1 MNKEN
6 VFKQSTKQGK
16 LDRLAYYMWKMRSPN
31 YSDYTNSLVKAKQM
45 VEEINFYGFMVGLV
59 SRELTG
65 IPTNVQYDEDEPR
78 VELEEMAEEGLV
90 NVFHN
95 EPMQLYNIDFDLDK
109 DIIMKL
115 KKAEEAFIE
124 AFPKKKK
131 FARETYSPSV
141 YNNTLG
147 LLLKAAIADGTTVEQ
162 RKILFEDYFD
172 IMKSLTEI
180 TYKKIEEEYLKE
192 RLYG

>member
-65 IPTNVQYDEDEPR
+65 IPTNVH
-78 VELEEMAEEGLV
+78 ELEEITDELFMNIFNERPIRQ
-90 NVFHN
+90 FHTDSR
-95 EPMQLYNIDFDLDK
+95 MDTGIK
-109 DIIMKL
+109 KL
-115 KKAEEAFIE
+115 FKKAKKSFLEAL
-124 AFPKKKK
+124 PDKKHLAEKV
-131 FARETYSPSV
+131 FDTSV
-141 YNNTLG
+141 YNNNLG
-147 LLLKAAIADGTTVEQ
+147 ALLSAALKEDTTPRERVMM
-162 RKILFEDYFD
+162 FEFYFA
-172 IMKSLTEI
+172 IMKPLTEI
-180 TYKKIEEEYLKE
+180 AYKKIEEKYLNNK
-192 RLYG
+192 